1 MGVLYIQKGAI
12 MALFKKEKAILNVSV
27 EYSNIEK
34 FVRLIKIVG
43 SPSIKLDEY
52 GDRMKAVIE
61 FRNETEQRLFSI
73 LLVDGKVGDI
83 LK

>member
-1 MGVLYIQKGAI
+1 MT
-12 MALFKKEKAILNVSV
+12 LFRKKKVTLNVSV

-52 GDRMKAVIE
+52 GDRMKAE
-61 FRNETEQRLFSI
+61 LDFENETEQRLFSI

>member
-1 MGVLYIQKGAI
+1 
-12 MALFKKEKAILNVSV
+12 MALFRKKKVTLNVSV

-52 GDRMKAVIE
+52 GDRIRAEIDFE
-61 FRNETEQRLFSI
+61 SETEQRLFSI

>member
-1 MGVLYIQKGAI
+1 
-12 MALFKKEKAILNVSV
+12 MALFRKKKVTLNVSV

-52 GDRMKAVIE
+52 GDRMRTEIDFE
-61 FRNETEQRLFSI
+61 NETEQRLFSI

>member
-1 MGVLYIQKGAI
+1 
-12 MALFKKEKAILNVSV
+12 MALFRKKKVTLNVSV

-52 GDRMKAVIE
+52 GDRMRAEIDFE
-61 FRNETEQRLFSI
+61 NETEQRLFSI

>member
-52 GDRMKAVIE
+52 GDRMRAEIDFE
-61 FRNETEQRLFSI
+61 NETEQRLFSI

>member
-1 MGVLYIQKGAI
+1 MT
-12 MALFKKEKAILNVSV
+12 LFRKKKVTLNVSV

-52 GDRMKAVIE
+52 GDRMRAEIDFE
-61 FRNETEQRLFSI
+61 NETEQRLFSI

>member
-52 GDRMKAVIE
+52 GDRMRAEIGFE
-61 FRNETEQRLFSI
+61 NETEQRLFSI

>member
-1 MGVLYIQKGAI
+1 
-12 MALFKKEKAILNVSV
+12 MALFRKKKVTLNVSV

-52 GDRMKAVIE
+52 GDRMRAEIDFE
-61 FRNETEQRLFSI
+61 NETEQRLFSI
-73 LLVDGKVGDI
+73 LLLDGKVGDI

>member
-1 MGVLYIQKGAI
+1 
-12 MALFKKEKAILNVSV
+12 MALFKKEKAMLNVSID
-27 EYSNIEK
+27 YSNIEK

-61 FRNETEQRLFSI
+61 FRNGTEQRLFSI

>member
-1 MGVLYIQKGAI
+1 
-12 MALFKKEKAILNVSV
+12 MALFRKKKVTLNISV

-83 LK
+83 LR

>member
-1 MGVLYIQKGAI
+1 
-12 MALFKKEKAILNVSV
+12 MALFRKKKVTLNVSV
-27 EYSNIEK
+27 EYSSIEK

-52 GDRMKAVIE
+52 GDRMRAEIDFE
-61 FRNETEQRLFSI
+61 NETEQRLFSI

>member
-1 MGVLYIQKGAI
+1 MT
-12 MALFKKEKAILNVSV
+12 LFKKKAILNVSV

-43 SPSIKLDEY
+43 SPSIKLDEC
-52 GDRMKAVIE
+52 GDRMKAE
-61 FRNETEQRLFSI
+61 LDFKNETERRLFSI

-83 LK
+83 LR